1 MHTSG
6 VQNMSKAS
14 PGSDPQIDRIF
25 QTLFSSI
32 GESVRPI
39 QHKTIQSVLE
49 GHNTL
54 ALMPTGSGKSLCY
67 WIAGK
72 ALGGVT
78 LVISPLT
85 ALMDEQAQKLEAHGC
100 NVFIL
105 HSGIPTQK
113 QYQELINLYNE
124 RETPDFIFLSP
135 ERLATD
141 GFLEFVLQSIRDQI
155 KLVTVDEAHCISQWG
170 MDFRPFYKEI
180 PHSLHNIFEQAPL
193 PTILCLTA
201 TLNPKDCQQ
210 ICADFGIQERHVI
223 RHDMLL
229 RHKIHIRIVK
239 VPNEDAKDEQFWALL
254 EEHKDEKVLIYV
266 DRKRGKRSTETLC
279 AEAIE
284 RGFNAVFF
292 HGDMTS
298 PEKSDVIHKFKQ
310 GDVLTVFAT
319 SAFGMGIDIPD
330 IRGVIHYLLTESTE
344 QYYQQIGRVGRDN
357 QPSWAVLFYS
367 DKNIDVRKTWY
378 IERSFPGEKDIH
390 WAFTNLTDGQTGKRT
405 VNYFEEGD
413 STQSAYH
420 YLVRSSVISPVCKG
434 VRSLGAFQ
442 PAKGVTLPAFES
454 YRGATVIG
462 LLIPTA
468 IKTGKSESEILRDV
482 YCWLAEGK
490 LETARAPG
498 KCLVINSSADTL
510 PDELLEEIERDVAKK
525 KAHRTSLFN
534 EFVAL
539 LRGYTNTFEFHQQI
553 GEYLGID
560 KFSRRR
566 IHETL
571 SGDFVR
577 SKSEVIVAN
586 ILYQSGIPFV
596 YEEYLSAPDGSR
608 RLPDF
613 TIEWSG
619 KAYYWEHLGMLD
631 VEDYKQNWELKKAWY
646 QANFTG
652 QLITTQESSTLS
664 QETKQIIASTF
675 GVEPVDGKIE

>member
-1 MHTSG
+1 
-6 VQNMSKAS
+6 MSKAN
-14 PGSDPQIDRIF
+14 PGSDSQIDRIF
-25 QTLFSSI
+25 QAHFSSI
-32 GESVRPI
+32 GPGVRPI
-39 QHKTIQSVLE
+39 QRKIIRSVLE
-49 GHNTL
+49 GNNTL
-54 ALMPTGSGKSLCY
+54 GLMPTGSGKSLCY

-100 NVFIL
+100 QVFIL
-105 HSGIPTQK
+105 HSGISSQK

-141 GFLEFVLQSIRDQI
+141 GFLEFVLQSIRDRI
-155 KLVTVDEAHCISQWG
+155 KLVTIDEAHCISQWG
-170 MDFRPFYKEI
+170 LDFRPFYKEI
-180 PHSLHNIFEQAPL
+180 PHSLRNVFEQAPL
-193 PTILCLTA
+193 PTVLCLTA
-201 TLNPKDCQQ
+201 TLNPKDRQQ
-210 ICADFGIQERHVI
+210 ICADFGIKETHVI
-223 RHDMLL
+223 HHDMLL
-229 RHKIHIRIVK
+229 RHEIHIRVVK

-254 EEHKDEKVLIYV
+254 DEHLDEKVLIYV

-279 AEAIE
+279 AEAIK

-298 PEKSDVIHKFKQ
+298 PEKSDVIRKFKA
-310 GDVLTVFAT
+310 GELLTVFAT

-330 IRGVIHYLLTESTE
+330 IRGVVHYLLTESAE
-344 QYYQQIGRVGRDN
+344 QYYQQIGRVGRDGK
-357 QPSWAVLFYS
+357 PSWATLFYS

-390 WAFTNLTDGQTGKRT
+390 WAFTNLTDGRTGKRT
-405 VNYFEEGD
+405 VSYFEEGD

-420 YLVRSSVISPVCKG
+420 YMVRSSVISPVCKG
-434 VRSLGAFQ
+434 VRSLDVFQ
-442 PAKGVTLPAFES
+442 PAKSITLPAFES
-454 YRGATVIG
+454 YRQATRTG
-462 LLIPTA
+462 LLILTA
-468 IKTGKSESEILRDV
+468 KKTGESEIEILRNI
-482 YCWLAEGK
+482 YRWLAEGK
-490 LETARAPG
+490 LKATRAPG

-510 PDELLEEIERDVAKK
+510 PDDLLEEIKLDVAEK
-525 KAHRTSLFN
+525 KAYRTSLFN

-539 LRGYTNTFEFHQQI
+539 LRGYTNTFEFHQRI

-560 KFSRRR
+560 KFSRGC

-586 ILYQSGIPFV
+586 ILYQSGIPFT
-596 YEEYLSAPDGSR
+596 YEALLIAPDGSR

-613 TIEWSG
+613 TIEWHG
-619 KAYYWEHLGMLD
+619 KTYYWEHLGMMD
-631 VEDYKQNWELKKAWY
+631 VEGYRQQWNLKKAWY
-646 QANFTG
+646 EANFPG

-664 QETKQIIASTF
+664 QETKQIIASRF
-675 GVEPVDGKIE
+675 GVEPVDE

>member
-1 MHTSG
+1 
-6 VQNMSKAS
+6 MSKVN
-14 PGSDPQIDRIF
+14 PGSDSRIDQVF
-25 QTLFSSI
+25 QTYFSDI
-32 GESVRPI
+32 GASVRPI
-39 QHKTIQSVLE
+39 QRETIRSVLE
-49 GHNTL
+49 GYNTL

-67 WIAGK
+67 WIAGL

-85 ALMDEQAQKLEAHGC
+85 ALMDEQAQKLAAHGC
-100 NVFIL
+100 QVFTL
-105 HSGIPTQK
+105 HSGIPSQK

-141 GFLEFVLQSIRDQI
+141 GFLEFVLQSIRDRI

-170 MDFRPFYKEI
+170 LDFRPFYKEI
-180 PHSLHNIFEQAPL
+180 PYSLRNIFGKDPL
-193 PTILCLTA
+193 PTVLCLTA
-201 TLNPKDCQQ
+201 TLNPMDRKE
-210 ICADFGIQERHVI
+210 ICEDFKIDESRVI

-229 RHKIHIRIVK
+229 RYEINIRV
-239 VPNEDAKDEQFWALL
+239 VRVRNEDTKDERFWALL
-254 EEHKDEKVLIYV
+254 DEHKDEKVLIYI

-298 PEKSDVIHKFKQ
+298 SEKSDVIHKFKD
-310 GDVLTVFAT
+310 GNVLTVFTT

-330 IRGVIHYLLTESTE
+330 IRGVVHYLLTESTE
-344 QYYQQIGRVGRDN
+344 QYYQQIGRVGRDGK
-357 QPSWAVLFYS
+357 PSWAVLFYS
-367 DKNIDVRKTWY
+367 DKNVDVRKTWY
-378 IERSFPGEKDIH
+378 IDQSFPGEKEIH
-390 WAFTNLTDGQTGKRT
+390 EAFSNLTDDRTGKRT

-434 VRSLGAFQ
+434 VRSLGPFQ
-442 PAKGVTLPAFES
+442 PAKGVTLPTFES
-454 YRGATVIG
+454 YRGATRTG

-468 IKTGKSESEILRDV
+468 IKTGKPESEILSDI

-490 LETARAPG
+490 LKTTHAPG
-498 KCLVINSSADTL
+498 KCLLINSSVDTL
-510 PDELLEEIERDVAKK
+510 PDELLEEIKRDVAEK
-525 KAHRTSLFN
+525 KAYRTSLFN

-539 LRGYTNTFEFHQQI
+539 LAGYTNTFEFHQQI

-560 KFSRRR
+560 KYSCGR

-596 YEEYLSAPDGSR
+596 YEARLVAPDSSVR
-608 RLPDF
+608 VPDF
-613 TIEWSG
+613 TIEWG
-619 KAYYWEHLGMLD
+619 DKTYYWEHLGMLN
-631 VEDYKQNWELKKAWY
+631 VGDYRQNWELKKAWY
-646 QANFTG
+646 ETYFPG

-664 QETKQIIASTF
+664 QEIKQIVASIF
-675 GVEPVDGKIE
+675 GVEVVDEET

>member
-1 MHTSG
+1 
-6 VQNMSKAS
+6 MSKAS
-14 PGSDPQIDRIF
+14 PGSDSRIDQIF
-25 QTLFSSI
+25 QTYFSDI
-32 GESVRPI
+32 GASVRPI
-39 QHKTIQSVLE
+39 QRKTIQSVLE

-67 WIAGK
+67 WIAGL

-85 ALMDEQAQKLEAHGC
+85 ALMDEQAQKLEKHGC
-100 NVFIL
+100 KVFVL
-105 HSGIPTQK
+105 HSGISTQT
-113 QYQELINLYNE
+113 QYRELVDLYNE

-141 GFLEFVLQSIRDQI
+141 GFLEFVLQTIRDRI

-170 MDFRPFYKEI
+170 LDFRPFYKEI
-180 PHSLHNIFEQAPL
+180 PCSLRNIFGKGPMS
-193 PTILCLTA
+193 TVLCLTA
-201 TLNPKDCQQ
+201 TLNPMDRKE
-210 ICADFGIQERHVI
+210 ICEGFEIEESCVI

-229 RHKIHIRIVK
+229 RYEINIQVVKI
-239 VPNEDAKDEQFWALL
+239 PNEDTKDEQFWALL
-254 EEHKDEKVLIYV
+254 DERKDEKVLIYV

-284 RGFNAVFF
+284 RGFSAVFF

-298 PEKSDVIHKFKQ
+298 SEKSDVIRKFKD

-330 IRGVIHYLLTESTE
+330 IRGVVHYLLTESVE
-344 QYYQQIGRVGRDN
+344 QYYQQIGRVGRDGK
-357 QPSWAVLFYS
+357 PSWAVLFYS
-367 DKNIDVRKTWY
+367 DKNIDVRKAWY
-378 IERSFPGEKDIH
+378 IDRSFPGEKDIH
-390 WAFTNLTDGQTGKRT
+390 WAFTNLTDGKTGRRT

-442 PAKGVTLPAFES
+442 PAKVVTLPAFES
-454 YRGATVIG
+454 YRNVTRTG

-468 IKTGKSESEILRDV
+468 IKTGKSEDEILRDV
-482 YCWLAEGK
+482 YHWLAEGK
-490 LETARAPG
+490 LETTRAPD
-498 KCLVINSSADTL
+498 KCLVINSSADAL
-510 PDELLEEIERDVAKK
+510 PDELLEEIERDVAEK
-525 KAHRTSLFN
+525 KAYRTSLFD
-534 EFVAL
+534 EFVVL
-539 LRGYTNTFEFHQQI
+539 LKGYTNAFEFHQQI

-560 KFSRRR
+560 KYSRGR

-586 ILYQSGIPFV
+586 ILYQSGIPFT
-596 YEEYLSAPDGSR
+596 YEARLVAPDGSVR
-608 RLPDF
+608 VPDF
-613 TIEWSG
+613 TIEWRG
-619 KAYYWEHLGMLD
+619 KTYYWEHLGMLD
-631 VEDYKQNWELKKAWY
+631 VEDYRQNWELKKAWY
-646 QANFTG
+646 ETHFHG

-664 QETKQIIASTF
+664 QETKRIVASIF
-675 GVEPVDGKIE
+675 CVDVADEET